1 MKKTCRSISIILA
14 IIVCLTGCSGERKAD
29 MPKEVKKVEELS
41 EQFKT
46 GINNFSFEIF
56 KQLENGENI
65 FISPYSIAIAI
76 SMLDN
81 GAEGTSKEE
90 IEQMLGIEDLEDWN
104 ACASYYMSLHKKDK
118 SKLLTANSLWLSED
132 LMLSDNVEN
141 DFFHPVKEYYK
152 AEKKQMNLA
161 SEAAVKQINKWVS
174 DNTEG
179 MINSILKKPFKEN
192 TQMALLNA
200 VYFKGEWKE
209 QFEEGNTRKE
219 EFYGKDKT
227 YQADMMCQTNKEYKY
242 IEKDNMKA
250 IEIPYENEKIAM
262 DIFLP
267 LSNEWEDENS
277 QNISEIFASLS
288 MEEKTELFAALSEAD
303 EQTISVLKLPKFQ
316 LEYGVENISGAL
328 QAIGMEAPF
337 YEFGFSKISPD
348 LKIEGVFHKAKA
360 EVDEKGTRAAAVTM
374 VAMDNGIAIMDEE
387 RKEFVADKPFIFVIR
402 DVENDMILFMGSMQN
417 LQ

>member
-1 MKKTCRSISIILA
+1 MKKACRSISMILII
-14 IIVCLTGCSGERKAD
+14 IICLTGCSGERKTD
-29 MPKEVKKVEELS
+29 MPKEVKKVEGLS

-46 GINNFSFEIF
+46 GINNFSFKIF
-56 KQLENGENI
+56 EQLENGENS

-90 IEQMLGIEDLEDWN
+90 MEQMLGIEDLEDWN

-118 SKLLTANSLWLSED
+118 SKLLTANSLWLAED
-132 LMLSDNVEN
+132 LMLSDNAEN
-141 DFFHPVKEYYK
+141 DYFYPVKQYYK
-152 AEKKQMNLA
+152 AEKRQMNLA
-161 SEAAVKQINKWVS
+161 SEAAVKKINKWVS
-174 DNTEG
+174 EHTEG
-179 MINSILKKPFKEN
+179 MINSILEEPFERNVK
-192 TQMALLNA
+192 MALLNA

-227 YQADMMCQTNKEYKY
+227 FQADMMCQTNKEYKY

-250 IEIPYENEKIAM
+250 IELPYENGKIAM

-267 LSNEWEDENS
+267 LSDEREDGNS
-277 QNISEIFASLS
+277 QNISELFSSLS
-288 MEEKTELFAALSEAD
+288 MEEKAELFAALSAAD
-303 EQTISVLKLPKFQ
+303 EQTIGVLKLPKFQ
-316 LEYGVENISGAL
+316 LEYGMENISGAL

-337 YEFGFSKISPD
+337 YKSEFTKISPD
-348 LKIEGVFHKAKA
+348 LKVEGVFHKAKA

-374 VAMDNGIAIMDEE
+374 VTKENCVEFVDEE
-387 RKEFVADKPFIFVIR
+387 RKEFVVDKPFIFVIR